1 MAQLR
6 DIISGVSALAGF
18 EAAEIDASAIPDT
31 DVRGY
36 IVDRP
41 QSAREVLEVLR
52 ALYRF
57 DAQDTARLH
66 FVGRGRDAGTAP
78 GLTEDMDTL
87 SSPQRVRAQET
98 ELPRI
103 VTLSYL
109 DAERQLEFG
118 SATAQR
124 SLVHRGLGAVSS
136 RQRFDLRA
144 YIVLTGGQARGMA
157 ERLLYAYWRE
167 RDRLTL
173 TLPPRY
179 LAISPGDFVSFLDR
193 RNRRMLGRVERQD
206 IGADLT
212 TELEVTVVDAVTEP
226 PSPEAVTRLARDVR
240 TQETIPIIDAPQP
253 TPLIAPGRRTDI
265 DGRLRMVSV
274 SALADADVDIYG
286 RTVRPYATLERY
298 EEAEW
303 DNASIRVSQT
313 RTGSQRVVA
322 EGALASSIVG
332 RLVTPPSDDWTPD
345 RIDADGRL
353 TVRVIDETARI
364 RLLALRPT
372 NEQEFVSD
380 RSRIIIIRTDG
391 EAAVLA
397 YRFIE
402 VSADDARVLV
412 LSRLLRGQR
421 GTEHLDRDYAGG
433 ETVVFLIPG
442 ERPSWVALNKAFR
455 NRQLFFQA
463 HLERTPLGV
472 IPHRLIPAALRPY
485 SPAHLTA
492 EVASGDVTST
502 WVRRTRMGG
511 EDDLLDG
518 IEDVPNVEPVERY
531 NVDVLAAD
539 GTEIHQALDVRATE
553 YLYPAAQ
560 RATDETGLEVEYAYT
575 IGLDEDGQGGRQDLA
590 QTVLS
595 RSLYSGNI
603 VTMRRAGE
611 LLGVDW
617 WASSGTERDVSHA
630 VYRMDASTLL
640 DVDAV
645 LAEPSDSVEFDG
657 RTGANFVSHDYPEP
671 VPFAAGD
678 SLLVGVRGGI
688 NVVPA
693 GAERSPRL
701 RTPFGFSVVLD
712 RDDDQ
717 AVATSLGRGL
727 LSWRLRYRMA
737 IAPSDARTVRVAQ
750 VGWAGPG
757 TPAEVTFTPEP
768 LREPSRLRIAARL
781 ARADVFGF
789 ARGTTLR
796 LGIRL
801 EREEHG
807 DTKRTREGVPYRARV
822 LSGLKRAVRM
832 QVAVQTRVFRR
843 ENFNVIR
850 PEPRTVPPWRVYSRF
865 VLGAGSSFVT
875 YVRLPWALS
884 GIVEQRGTVRAAMR
898 LSPDLDVIG
907 VGNSS
912 PLRIWP
918 RLLPIRDRF
927 EWCGTI
933 EFSQAFSQG
942 ALEGFFVSGE
952 DPLPLY
958 WMRERARAWLHT
970 LRLFPDNE
978 DTIYTSRSE
987 SYQRIQDVAQM
998 VMRVAPVPDDDSFS
1012 RATQVHFRPDI
1023 AEHLRFELDDGT
1035 RLYRWEWPANVGLL
1049 TPAQVATQYD
1059 VFDEPRIINEQPST
1073 WEVVPT
1079 GYDEFVRAAV
1089 PRTAVLCIRGPRIP
1103 WVRTGV
1109 RLRRPA
1115 HHRALQIAVRLRQ
1128 PRVHSSGRLRMAVR
1142 FANPNALGRTSASRM
1157 RTAVRLSTPTV
1168 FVPTIERVYNRWVVA
1183 RGTDAEEID
1192 LNFTLRTGM
1201 EIILPTHWVQS
1212 GAANIYVDDVAL
1224 RIEATN
1230 ARRRTVSTD
1239 ISYLGTYVSG
1249 SRAEAFVFID
1259 LDRLN
1264 RPVLQVENHE
1274 FATAV
1279 LDSLRF
1285 EITATRGRNVQTLRF
1300 GQPSN
1305 ELMYREVLAGGGTI
1319 VRSDDRRPGRWR
1331 ISEANA
1337 AAALA
1342 MANAHRNN
1350 SVYTLTINGAI
1361 S

>member
-6 DIISGVSALAGF
+6 DIIAGVSGLAGF
-18 EAAEIDASAIPDT
+18 DAAEIDASAIPDT

-36 IVDRP
+36 VVDRP
-41 QSAREVLEVLR
+41 QSAREVLAVLR

-66 FVGRGRDAGTAP
+66 FVGHGRDAGTPPAVA
-78 GLTEDMDTL
+78 EDTDTL
-87 SSPQRVRAQET
+87 ASPQRVRAQET

-118 SATAQR
+118 TATAQR

-144 YIVLTGGQARGMA
+144 YIVLAAGQARGMA
-157 ERLLYAYWRE
+157 ERVLYAYWRE

-173 TLPPRY
+173 SLPPRHV
-179 LAISPGDFVSFLDR
+179 AISPGDFISFLDR

-240 TQETIPIIDAPQP
+240 THETIPVIDAPQP
-253 TPLIAPGRRTDI
+253 VPLIAPGRRTDI

-303 DNASIRVSQT
+303 DTASIRVSQT
-313 RTGSQRVVA
+313 RTGRQRTVA

-353 TVRVIDETARI
+353 TVRVLDETARI

-372 NEQEFVSD
+372 NELEFVSD
-380 RSRIIIIRTDG
+380 RSRIVIVRADG

-402 VSADDARVLV
+402 VSADRADVLV

-442 ERPSWVALNKAFR
+442 ERPSWVGLNKALR
-455 NRQLFFQA
+455 GRQLFFQA
-463 HLERTPLGV
+463 HLEQTPLGV

-492 EVASGDVTST
+492 DVQTSGDVAST

-539 GTEIHQALDVRATE
+539 GAVIHRAPDVRATE
-553 YLYPAAQ
+553 YLYPATE
-560 RATDETGLEVEYAYT
+560 RATDEAGLEVEYAHT

-590 QTVLS
+590 ETVLS
-595 RSLYSGNI
+595 NSRYSGNI

-617 WASSGTERDVSHA
+617 WASSGTERTVRHA
-630 VYRMDASTLL
+630 VFRMDASTLL

-645 LAEPSDSVEFDG
+645 LAEPSEPATFDG
-657 RTGANFVSHDYPEP
+657 RTGANFVSHDYAEP

-678 SLLVGVRGGI
+678 ALLVGVRGGI

-693 GAERSPRL
+693 GSVHDARV

-712 RDDDQ
+712 RDDDR

-737 IAPSDARTVRVAQ
+737 IAPSDPRTVRVAQ

-757 TPAEVTFTPEP
+757 TPAETTFTPEP
-768 LREPSRLRIAARL
+768 LREPSRLRVAARL
-781 ARADVFGF
+781 SPADVFGF
-789 ARGTTLR
+789 ARARTLR
-796 LGIRL
+796 LAVRL
-801 EREEHG
+801 DRER
-807 DTKRTREGVPYRARV
+807 RTVLTGQGFVTLKTDRFGNPYRPRV
-822 LSGLKRAVRM
+822 LAGLKRAARM
-832 QVAVQTRVFRR
+832 RMAVQLRPRFSDRHVDGVDSFFLRSDGTVVAPFREVVR
-843 ENFNVIR
+843 SFEVEGNFFITL
-850 PEPRTVPPWRVYSRF
+850 E
-865 VLGAGSSFVT
+865 
-875 YVRLPWALS
+875 RLPWVLT
-884 GIVEQRGTVRAAMR
+884 GRVRALGTTRAAVR

-907 VGNSS
+907 LSRAA
-912 PLRIWP
+912 PMQIWP
-918 RLLPIRDRF
+918 RFLPIRDRY
-927 EWCGTI
+927 EWCA
-933 EFSQAFSQG
+933 E
-942 ALEGFFVSGE
+942 VSVRPSLFGGI
-952 DPLPLY
+952 DIVTSATAQPLPRY
-958 WMRERARAWLHT
+958 WLSRRDRAWLWT
-970 LRLFPDNE
+970 LRLVGPVRLE
-978 DTIYTSRSE
+978 VYTGFLE
-987 SYQRIQDVAQM
+987 SHMELSDIAQLD
-998 VMRVAPVPDDDSFS
+998 MRRTPLPDDPSVS
-1012 RATQVHFRPDI
+1012 RNFRAGLPSQFAYLDAQGGVVIRPEI
-1023 AEHLRFELDDGT
+1023 ARNLRFELDDGT
-1035 RLYRWEWPANVGLL
+1035 RLYRWEWPGNVGLL
-1049 TPAQVATQYD
+1049 TPERLATRYSLNLLG
-1059 VFDEPRIINEQPST
+1059 PNPSFVDQSSLDSSL
-1073 WEVVPT
+1073 WDVVPT
-1079 GYDEFVRAAV
+1079 GFDEFVGATL
-1089 PRTAVLCIRGPRIP
+1089 PRTATLCIRGPRIP

-1109 RLRRPA
+1109 RVHRPRTPSRDARPRPLRVAVSLGRRVVTVAPLRVAVFIGVRPVWQHTNLPLGLNFSGA
-1115 HHRALQIAVRLRQ
+1115 RWTTDTPSGDEGILPRTWFPALAYNGAPQMSGGWNLNFRTYMFGGRTFTNDHDLGFTVIAFVDSDQPDPDDWGFIDAVFPAFMFSISDGLRTLNFA
-1128 PRVHSSGRLRMAVR
+1128 SGRGATLLRKVYTHPLRSGQYHLSAR
-1142 FANPNALGRTSASRM
+1142 YEWEIEDTSTLAYFRASG
-1157 RTAVRLSTPTV
+1157 TA
-1168 FVPTIERVYNRWVVA
+1168 
-1183 RGTDAEEID
+1183 
-1192 LNFTLRTGM
+1192 
-1201 EIILPTHWVQS
+1201 
-1212 GAANIYVDDVAL
+1212 
-1224 RIEATN
+1224 
-1230 ARRRTVSTD
+1230 
-1239 ISYLGTYVSG
+1239 
-1249 SRAEAFVFID
+1249 
-1259 LDRLN
+1259 
-1264 RPVLQVENHE
+1264 
-1274 FATAV
+1274 
-1279 LDSLRF
+1279 
-1285 EITATRGRNVQTLRF
+1285 
-1300 GQPSN
+1300 
-1305 ELMYREVLAGGGTI
+1305 REVTVTI
-1319 VRSDDRRPGRWR
+1319 R
-1331 ISEANA
+1331 
-1337 AAALA
+1337 
-1342 MANAHRNN
+1342 
-1350 SVYTLTINGAI
+1350 
-1361 S
+1361 